1 MSRKSST
8 QLTSGLQLPVSSRRK
23 QQPHEPQ
30 LVAPLVIPTLPQMTL
45 PTIDS
50 MDIAHHK
57 TLDAEDVQE
66 ESYQPPKKASKI
78 SEKSDKIP
86 PIKKSPKKKK
96 EDTMIEMK
104 TNNMEVTKYKDIINN
119 SSIDRELLNNSYIP
133 TNKIVIQTDNGE
145 KRTQYIKSINKN
157 GQKVFISIDMNGY
170 TTSKPTDL
178 TLVQTSNNNIPHSL
192 KTGAT
197 NCVGTDV
204 SGVAFECN
212 DYVCVITRNGLDFKE
227 ENYCYVQDQQENIMS
242 GVVTCYPVVK
252 LSEIK
257 ANPDMILTNTDK
269 TTRRLRNASYT
280 SELQDLELTSQA
292 IIKLNNAFVT
302 FDKIKEESLN
312 KLTGS
317 LNQLEKWNGMY
328 VTKPPATDD
337 TKDKYKRLQYNLAK
351 RNEGIDNL
359 LKCMR
364 KVSELRFDIEEIA
377 KDIEDISEFC
387 VTEFQNMDQVIAE

>member
-8 QLTSGLQLPVSSRRK
+8 QLTSGLQLPLSSRQK
-23 QQPHEPQ
+23 NKPTEHQ
-30 LVAPLVIPTLPQMTL
+30 VASLVIPTLPQII
-45 PTIDS
+45 PTIDP
-50 MDIAHHK
+50 MDVVKNTPIPK
-57 TLDAEDVQE
+57 IEDIE
-66 ESYQPPKKASKI
+66 PTKKDKKS
-78 SEKSDKIP
+78 KSDDIP
-86 PIKKSPKKKK
+86 SIKKSPRKKKT
-96 EDTMIEMK
+96 DTTIEMK
-104 TNNMEVTKYKDIINN
+104 TSNMEVTKYKDIISN

-133 TNKIVIQTDNGE
+133 TNKIVVQTDNGE
-145 KRTQYIKSINKN
+145 KRTQYIKAINKN
-157 GQKVFISIDMNGY
+157 GQNVFIFIDINGY
-170 TTSKPTDL
+170 TTSKPNDL
-178 TLVQTSNNNIPHSL
+178 TLVKTSIHNNIPHSL

-197 NCVGTDV
+197 NCIGNDV
-204 SGVAFECN
+204 TGIAFECN
-212 DYVCVITRNGLDFKE
+212 DYVCVITRDGLDFKE
-227 ENYCYVQDQQENIMS
+227 ENYCYMQYEDENMLG
-242 GVVTCYPVVK
+242 GVVVCYPVVK
-252 LSEIK
+252 MSEIK
-257 ANPDMILTNTDK
+257 TNPDLILTNTDK

-280 SELQDLELTSQA
+280 AELQDLELTSQA
-292 IIKLNNAFVT
+292 IIKLNNSFVT

-328 VTKPPATDD
+328 LTKPPVTDD

-387 VTEFQNMDQVIAE
+387 VTEFQNMDQVITE